1 MGYKGSVTLEYGS
14 TVLDFGI
21 ITSFSESMNKS
32 CMTTPLVSLSVDE
45 TCIVE
50 SGSSKTYS
58 VSFTRKNPA
67 SCNDDSSDS
76 TKWSNAAWYTAIE
89 ASVNRWQARTNGF
102 KFRYTPSDDNP
113 YLPSRLE
120 NGYVKSM
127 SVKYTSDSN
136 EVLTGSFELHVGTM
150 YVRTSGSVPSDAIYK
165 KNFQMLM
172 SSSDR
177 NRWYILLDDSDDDD
191 DCISC
196 IDSYTLC
203 GGLEQPF
210 EYITVEIPKKR
221 LSSVASALVDDIVAG
236 KNRLVLSAVGKSNM
250 IVTRCKLRNDTYTV
264 TAYCEAESLKGYKTT
279 KSGSM
284 SPLSWI
290 KEILTTG
297 QYGVTF
303 HEGDSFVYAINDISS
318 DVLSFGKGTNVW
330 YILQVC
336 AMYLGARIFFAENK
350 AFLVDYRQL
359 SPRESAGV
367 AYQNYGETLDL
378 YADDESPFV
387 VGSVSLGDEGT
398 DTITNSQTIK
408 CSDTFGTYQNNKEVV
423 VNDKISIKAFN
434 EREGSVLYMPNLVE
448 GGDYKQATTFGENLI
463 SYRNEPQQSIS
474 FKVKEMSDS
483 NNGAYWS
490 PRFFVSSKIMGIKDE
505 ANDVLITNESDLEEG
520 VKHQKLTLSTFE
532 RSYPEGVTE
541 YTWGVMASIDL
552 STSTSQ
558 ILSNQGSIL

>member
-1 MGYKGSVTLEYGS
+1 MGEKGRVTLEYGNI
-14 TVLDFGI
+14 VLDFGI
-21 ITSFSESMNKS
+21 ITSFSESMSKS

-50 SGSSKTYS
+50 TGSSKTYN
-58 VSFTRKNPA
+58 VNFTRKNPA
-67 SCNDDSSDS
+67 NYNDGSSDS
-76 TKWSNAAWYTAIE
+76 EDWSNAAWYSAVE
-89 ASVNRWQARTNGF
+89 SCMNRWQARTNGF
-102 KFRYTPSDDNP
+102 KFTYTPSDDNP

-127 SVKYTSDSN
+127 TLKYSSDSN

-150 YVRTSGSVPSDAIYK
+150 YVNTVNDPPSDAILK
-165 KNFQMLM
+165 EDFQMLM

-177 NRWYILLDDSDDDD
+177 SRWYVLLDDSESDE
-191 DCISC
+191 DCVNC

-210 EYITVEIPKKR
+210 EYITINIPKKR
-221 LSSVASALVDDIVAG
+221 LTSVASGLVDDIIAG
-236 KNRLVLSAVGKSNM
+236 KNKLVVKAVGRSNM

-284 SPLSWI
+284 PALSWI
-290 KEILTTG
+290 REILTTG

-303 HEGDSFVYAINDISS
+303 MEGDSFVYAIDDIPS
-318 DVLSFGKGTNVW
+318 DPLSFGKDTNVW
-330 YILQVC
+330 YILQIC

-359 SPRESAGV
+359 VPSERSGV
-367 AYQNYGETLDL
+367 AYQNYTETLDL
-378 YADDESPFV
+378 YGETENPFI

-423 VNDKISIKAFN
+423 VNDPLSIKAFN
-434 EREGSVLYMPNLVE
+434 EREGSMLYLPNLVE
-448 GGDYKQATTFGENLI
+448 GGSYEQATVFGENLI

-474 FKVKEMSDS
+474 FKVKEMGDSDE
-483 NNGAYWS
+483 GAYWS
-490 PRFFVSSKIMGIKDE
+490 PRFFVSSKIMGINDE
-505 ANDVLITNESDLEEG
+505 ADDVLITNESDLEDG
-520 VKHQKLTLSTFE
+520 VKYQKLTLSTFE
-532 RSYPEGVTE
+532 RKYPDGTTE